1 MEEVDPADTA
11 SLKHLAQT
19 CAIHLQT
26 FSEKEQ
32 ESKSSREFGD
42 KFWASRQCAEF
53 NMWCAKVG
61 VMGEGSRSLDV
72 RLKDVPEI
80 FQLLMHLLES
90 LQSDLNGWA
99 PSLCERLV
107 AQRG

>member
-11 SLKHLAQT
+11 SLKRLAQS

-26 FSEKEQ
+26 FSDSEQ
-32 ESKSSREFGD
+32 ECHTSQESSDG
-42 KFWASRQCAEF
+42 FWASRQSAEF

-61 VMGEGSRSLDV
+61 ILGEGHRSLDI

-80 FQLLMHLLES
+80 FELLMHLLES
-90 LQSDLNGWA
+90 LQSDLNGWT
-99 PSLCERLV
+99 PRFFKRLV
-107 AQRG
+107 ARRG